1 MLLLAAPCSCRMR
14 SRVSPS
20 AAALARNLEFQRT
33 SIEQS
38 PNYDHNSLR
47 LTGHDSV
54 NGTQFDGNQST
65 LLPFD
70 DFRHRY
76 SDARAPYLPATC
88 GSISKAPMHSRERHP
103 SLPCILNTATLNHR
117 ALERSVHSKH
127 FSIAKNQ
134 QLVNVPEFYCET
146 AESKRY

>member
-1 MLLLAAPCSCRMR
+1 MR

-20 AAALARNLEFQRT
+20 TAALARNLEFQRT

-76 SDARAPYLPATC
+76 SHARAPYLPATC
-88 GSISKAPMHSRERHP
+88 GSISKAHMHSRERHP
-103 SLPCILNTATLNHR
+103 SVSCILDTARIHNR

-127 FSIAKNQ
+127 FAIAKNQ
-134 QLVNVPEFYCET
+134 QLVNVPEVYCET